1 MLQVDMRSKPTS
13 SALVSEEWLTQTQME
28 GLRSRETELEVM
40 HETLP
45 HLDGMYSQSDDLKGS
60 NKGVLVHSKSPAPDG
75 AEAFDLIIYHHSI
88 HSCLSY
94 QLQSKKVC
102 SVPIWAEEHRGRAIF
117 SMPKMILLQ
126 RIASKKNSQI
136 RMWLITKTSESLEV
150 RWKRIPL
157 KKSWQILLPWSH
169 WPQSHESFCFAEIGD
184 HISVLLAV
192 KNVCTK
198 VFVQFLNN
206 HSLDAVCYF
215 VAKVICYLD
224 QKLTDGQT
232 TDKYFLPHAFCH
244 PNMTTCA
251 YCGKDDATKRCS
263 RCKLAKYCIVLTVRS
278 TISKRLVL
286 LVTKT
291 FVEKYTKVE

>member
-1 MLQVDMRSKPTS
+1 M
-13 SALVSEEWLTQTQME
+13 
-28 GLRSRETELEVM
+28 
-40 HETLP
+40 
-45 HLDGMYSQSDDLKGS
+45 
-60 NKGVLVHSKSPAPDG
+60 
-75 AEAFDLIIYHHSI
+75 
-88 HSCLSY
+88 
-94 QLQSKKVC
+94 
-102 SVPIWAEEHRGRAIF
+102 
-117 SMPKMILLQ
+117 
-126 RIASKKNSQI
+126 
-136 RMWLITKTSESLEV
+136 
-150 RWKRIPL
+150 
-157 KKSWQILLPWSH
+157 
-169 WPQSHESFCFAEIGD
+169 
-184 HISVLLAV
+184 LAV

-224 QKLTDGQT
+224 QKLTYT
-232 TDKYFLPHAFCH
+232 FPHAFCH

-278 TISKRLVL
+278 AISKRLVL